1 MNADQGQAAGMP
13 IAVCAAALASILA
26 DPVPASWVAAVEQVE
41 TGGHNVTGD
50 KGAAKGVLQWHAK
63 AWADCSRLRQAAG
76 LPIWPYASAADPQ
89 RARIYASTWLTYL
102 RARVSHEIGRPALAC
117 ETWLAWN
124 LGLAGFKRYRYQ
136 AWHPDLPAARYDA
149 AQRVQALTK

>member
-1 MNADQGQAAGMP
+1 MP

-41 TGGHNVTGD
+41 TGGRNVTGD
-50 KGAAKGVLQWHAK
+50 KGAAKGVMQWHAR

-76 LPIWPYASAADPQ
+76 LPTWPYASAGDPQ
-89 RARIYASTWLTYL
+89 RARAYASTWLTYL
-102 RARVSHEIGRPALAC
+102 RARLTVETGRPALAS

-136 AWHPDLPAARYDA
+136 AWHPDLPAARYEA
-149 AQRVQALTK
+149 AQRVQALIK